1 MSGAEFW
8 TGGANICLRPARFRS
23 GGRSSPIEPGQALHV
38 VGEIG
43 EADLGGGPGL
53 QPPTVDPP
61 PRRLLSGAEAHS
73 DERSSSGNADSL
85 KTDMETMKLEWHAFM
100 R

>member
-1 MSGAEFW
+1 MNGAEV
-8 TGGANICLRPARFRS
+8 AAAVARFAQ
-23 GGRSSPIEPGQALHV
+23 IL
-38 VGEIG
+38 
-43 EADLGGGPGL
+43 GL

-61 PRRLLSGAEAHS
+61 PRRLLNGAEAHS